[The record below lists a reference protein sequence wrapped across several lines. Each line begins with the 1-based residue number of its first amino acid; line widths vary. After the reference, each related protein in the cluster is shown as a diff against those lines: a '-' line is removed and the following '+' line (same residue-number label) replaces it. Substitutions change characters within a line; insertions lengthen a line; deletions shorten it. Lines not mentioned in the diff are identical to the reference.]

1 MCVEGLFVSGRARV
15 WLGFD
20 FFVGCFFRPPLH
32 RHHCSIGEILLKF
45 ASEIHPWQKI
55 HFFFCCYVPLLSV
68 ITNHS
73 FPSSRN
79 LWILVLFAGWT
90 PELGQSFKW
99 FQVYSGLLWQ
109 VPSWAGPT
117 LWWPQS
123 KWWSSFLPVVTNVW
137 KNGSGSLLWMV
148 WQVPSHASPTQ
159 EDALHSDFL
168 IAGLFLS
175 VLGQH

>member
-1 MCVEGLFVSGRARV
+1 MWKVCLYQEGPGCGWGLISL
-15 WLGFD
+15 LGV
-20 FFVGCFFRPPLH
+20 FFGPHCTDITVLLVRFFSNL
-32 RHHCSIGEILLKF
+32 LLKF
-45 ASEIHPWQKI
+45 IHDKKYI
-55 HFFFCCYVPLLSV
+55 FFFCCYVPLLSV

-175 VLGQH
+175 VLGRH